1 MSRTAQLLLYSAL
14 VTLLVVTLVF
24 APPADRPSVL
34 FVLLLAYLC
43 SAIVARV
50 LRHRRN
56 ARAACAR
63 TGLCPECGYDVRA
76 NSSHCSECGTV
87 IERPQK
93 QTDSLWD
100 IGSLA
105 RRYLMM
111 YESRQ
116 SQPGIYT
123 PAVLRQIP
131 VMDAVFLK
139 RQTSDLLE
147 LEMLVIGEFKA
158 ATWPMQAFRVFLSED
173 GQLVASVGSLFE
185 YKVQATTEE
194 LRYVNFT
201 TELSDG
207 SFVITDHSLCQPS
220 HQIPPPPCPGIDV
233 HIVWDRC
240 DVSELLNH
248 HQRRVAEKIAEDRTR
263 VIVRCSNLVD
273 VLSSQRRRQEKLCLH
288 RATLRVPE
296 ESAMRAAFPNRS
308 KEWQDAFIAEV
319 QRLLSKVLLE
329 VANEDD
335 PNE

>member
-14 VTLLVVTLVF
+14 VTLLVVTLIF

-50 LRHRRN
+50 LRHRRK
-56 ARAACAR
+56 ARADCAR
-63 TGLCPECGYDVRA
+63 IGLCPECGYDVRA

-111 YESRQ
+111 YKTRRSHPRLFKPVIL
-116 SQPGIYT
+116 S
-123 PAVLRQIP
+123 QIP
-131 VMDAVFLK
+131 AMDSVFLIS
-139 RQTSDLLE
+139 QTADLLAFRMHSVGE
-147 LEMLVIGEFKA
+147 LQA
-158 ATWPMQAFRVFLSED
+158 AFVPPQAFRVFLSED
-173 GQLVASVGSLFE
+173 GQIVGSVGSLFAAHV
-185 YKVQATTEE
+185 KGVTEE
-194 LRYVNFT
+194 VRYVNFRS
-201 TELSDG
+201 ELSDG
-207 SFVITDHSLCQPS
+207 TFVVTDRSLCQPG

-233 HIVWDRC
+233 HIFWNQC
-240 DVSELLNH
+240 DASELLNH
-248 HQRRVAEKIAEDRTR
+248 HRRRVAEKIDEDTTR
-263 VIVRCSNLVD
+263 LIVPCCNLVD
-273 VLSSQRRRQEKLCLH
+273 SLVSQRRMEEKRCVH
-288 RATLRVPE
+288 RLTLRVPE

-319 QRLLSKVLLE
+319 QRLLNKALLE

-335 PNE
+335 PDE